1 MVTLGLLPPSFYS
14 REHPDFLTAS
24 GTDYLSTLDKQSNA
38 T

>member
-1 MVTLGLLPPSFYS
+1 MVTLGLLPPSYS